1 MNLSLPAPPA
11 LLARLGRKP
20 PAPLVSLHF
29 TAGLELARRFKW
41 LAPPAE
47 LDGRRFAITVEDL
60 GLRSCFAVRGGAF
73 RPVWD
78 GAPAELE
85 LGARLADFL
94 ALMRADMDADTLF
107 FQRRLRIS
115 GDTELG
121 LIVKNW
127 LDASPRPAWLDKLGA
142 LGRPQA

>member
-11 LLARLGRKP
+11 LLARLGRKL

-60 GLRSCFAVRGGAF
+60 GLRSCFVARGGAF
-73 RPVWD
+73 RPV
-78 GAPAELE
+78 GRRAAELE

-94 ALMRADMDADTLF
+94 ALMRADMDADTFVLPAPAADI
-107 FQRRLRIS
+107 RRHRA
-115 GDTELG
+115 GPDREELAG
-121 LIVKNW
+121 RL
-127 LDASPRPAWLDKLGA
+127 AAPAWLDKLGA

>member
-1 MNLSLPAPPA
+1 MNLSLRAPA
-11 LLARLGRKP
+11 LLARLGRKL

>member
-11 LLARLGRKP
+11 LLARLGRKL

-60 GLRSCFAVRGGAF
+60 GLRSCFAVRGAF
-73 RPVWD
+73 RPCGTARRPSWNW
-78 GAPAELE
+78 AP
-85 LGARLADFL
+85 GWPTSWR
-94 ALMRADMDADTLF
+94 
-107 FQRRLRIS
+107 
-115 GDTELG
+115 
-121 LIVKNW
+121 
-127 LDASPRPAWLDKLGA
+127 
-142 LGRPQA
+142 

>member
-11 LLARLGRKP
+11 LLARLGRKL

-73 RPVWD
+73 RPCGTARRPSLNW
-78 GAPAELE
+78 AP
-85 LGARLADFL
+85 GWPTSWR
-94 ALMRADMDADTLF
+94 
-107 FQRRLRIS
+107 
-115 GDTELG
+115 
-121 LIVKNW
+121 
-127 LDASPRPAWLDKLGA
+127 
-142 LGRPQA
+142 